1 MDGLALFRPFI
12 CSSWKNVWGDGRRDQ
27 RKACSKY
34 RPLLQNPG
42 SEGVCL
48 KHKSTWKI
56 LADSKRDHLTRQAH
70 CRALSPLFPSNPL
83 YSRVCSGEM
92 GHKAAFH
99 ARHQFSSVLSHV
111 VSVAP
116 PYCAISRLFKA
127 EFAICN
133 TFVWVSVPLQL
144 NVYQCQICLSCLVL
158 RNYTI
163 WHLFWARRVLVHMPV
178 WLIYNLY
185 QAFNSKQS
193 WFCI

>member
-83 YSRVCSGEM
+83 YSRVCSGRWDTRQLFM
-92 GHKAAFH
+92 LDINSAQFWVMWSLLH
-99 ARHQFSSVLSHV
+99 RHIVQSLACLRQNLRYATHLYEFLCPSSWMCIN
-111 VSVAP
+111 A
-116 PYCAISRLFKA
+116 K
-127 EFAICN
+127 
-133 TFVWVSVPLQL
+133 FV
-144 NVYQCQICLSCLVL
+144 CLVL
-158 RNYTI
+158 
-163 WHLFWARRVLVHMPV
+163 
-178 WLIYNLY
+178 
-185 QAFNSKQS
+185 S
-193 WFCI
+193 WGIIPFDTCFEQEES